1 MSITPAD
8 LTRTAPPGWTV
19 HLSRLIV
26 VRAPDDIMVW
36 GATIEGEQV
45 RMAPLGDASRA
56 WWAPLDLLW
65 DLACIHTAYAVRGAA
80 TELGAALGC
89 HAQPFGLYPYY
100 SLHHETV
107 GWVVVDGWPGV
118 GHLLAR
124 RSYRYERR
132 GQTLRVEARW
142 DLHASELLPIE
153 GAALAAVPAMLR
165 DPGRRR

>member
-19 HLSRLIV
+19 HLGRLIV

-36 GATIEGEQV
+36 SATIEGDDV

-56 WWAPLDLLW
+56 WLAPLADLW
-65 DLACIHTAYAVRGAA
+65 TLADIEAEHAVRGSALQ
-80 TELGAALGC
+80 LGAALDL
-89 HAQPFGLYPYY
+89 HAHPYAQFPHRQ
-100 SLHHETV
+100 LFAETV

-124 RSYRYERR
+124 RSFRYERR
-132 GQTLRVEARW
+132 GQTLRVESRW
-142 DLHASELLPIE
+142 DLHASELIPIE

>member
-8 LTRTAPPGWTV
+8 LTRTAPSGWAV
-19 HLSRLIV
+19 HLGHLMV
-26 VRAPDDIMVW
+26 VRATDDIMVW
-36 GATIEGEQV
+36 SATIEGEDV
-45 RMAPLGDASRA
+45 RMAPLGDVARSWIAR
-56 WWAPLDLLW
+56 LEDLW
-65 DLACIHTAYAVRGAA
+65 MLATMDAQYAVHTAAAAVG
-80 TELGAALGC
+80 TALGC
-89 HAQPFGLYPYY
+89 QAKPFGLYPYMY
-100 SLHHETV
+100 FAYETA
-107 GWVVVDGWPGV
+107 GWMVIDGWPGV

-142 DLHASELLPIE
+142 DLEAAELIPIE

>member
-19 HLSRLIV
+19 HLGRLMV

-36 GATIEGEQV
+36 GATIEGDEV
-45 RMAPLGDASRA
+45 RMAPLGEAARS

-65 DLACIHTAYAVRGAA
+65 DLAGIHTVYAVNRAA
-80 TELGAALGC
+80 AEIGVALGC
-89 HAQPFGLYPYY
+89 SARPYSAFPFRHPFMQ
-100 SLHHETV
+100 TF
-107 GWVVVDGWPGV
+107 GWVAVDGWPGV

-132 GQTLRVEARW
+132 GQTLWVEARW
-142 DLHASELLPIE
+142 DLEAAELIPIE